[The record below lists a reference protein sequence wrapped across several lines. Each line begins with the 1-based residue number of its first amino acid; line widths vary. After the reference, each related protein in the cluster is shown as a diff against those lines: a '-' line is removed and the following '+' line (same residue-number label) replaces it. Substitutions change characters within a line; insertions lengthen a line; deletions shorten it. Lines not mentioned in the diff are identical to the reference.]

1 MKGGNFLK
9 QEKAE
14 QIVTMHGT
22 NERFRVITKKKMF
35 RILEKKYPSTQKR
48 KSETMNVSKK
58 VNLDNRKTRV
68 NEGKVLE

>member
-1 MKGGNFLK
+1 
-9 QEKAE
+9 
-14 QIVTMHGT
+14 MHGT